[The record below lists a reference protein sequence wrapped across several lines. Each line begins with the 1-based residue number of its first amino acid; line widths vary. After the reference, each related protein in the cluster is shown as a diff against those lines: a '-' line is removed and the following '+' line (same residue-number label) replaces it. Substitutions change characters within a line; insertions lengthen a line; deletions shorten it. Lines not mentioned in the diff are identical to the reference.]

1 MPTDLDRESAW
12 CADFE
17 RRLRQRGVRMR
28 YRRARN
34 AGYVYACER
43 PGNRQAAIWVP
54 PAVIRTGVYG
64 VLAALAEVEEVLEG
78 TGDVSAAHA
87 RPGPSARS

>member
-1 MPTDLDRESAW
+1 MPSDLDRESAW

-34 AGYVYACER
+34 AGYVYACDR
-43 PGNRQAAIWVP
+43 PGDQQAAIWVP

-64 VLAALAEVEEVLEG
+64 ILAALAEVEEVLAG
-78 TGDVSAAHA
+78 AAQA
-87 RPGPSARS
+87 GAAANRS